1 MILYSS
7 PMSHPHGHVMLLR
20 SIGRTGQTWPAYWSG
35 PRPGPPRGHF
45 VWSSTVT
52 LGKHLGGFHP
62 GNKTQVMDF
71 WPETNGFDMF
81 WYVLTKKSGENHHFK
96 QEKWEEGWSPSR
108 KNGEISQHKDIN
120 FMRIEM
126 IHPLNTRWIPAWGR
140 VPLLEE
146 RIGWFLHVLICSLIF
161 ENSGIGYPSD
171 PIWQLPLRDGT
182 CHGMAALQ
190 RLPKFKC
197 DQRLWVAQMATDTQ

>member
-96 QEKWEEGWSPSR
+96 QENGKRGDRHQEKMGRSVNTKISTSCGLKWSIPLIRGEFQHGVESPFWR
-108 KNGEISQHKDIN
+108 KGLAD
-120 FMRIEM
+120 FYM
-126 IHPLNTRWIPAWGR
+126 
-140 VPLLEE
+140 
-146 RIGWFLHVLICSLIF
+146 F
-161 ENSGIGYPSD
+161 
-171 PIWQLPLRDGT
+171 
-182 CHGMAALQ
+182 
-190 RLPKFKC
+190 
-197 DQRLWVAQMATDTQ
+197 